1 MTIPLF
7 VTLAKMTRHRGFHRW
22 ATTLALFAGILA
34 QYALVLIPTA
44 SCALL
49 GGALT
54 GSAFAFVFLVVVGFR
69 KYSTRAP
76 SRTTSRSA
84 RWWPSSAAYSN
95 WRNFAGGAGSGNR
108 RGANGEGWRPRR
120 ARGQFVGRV
129 GVHAEEPQ
137 MSNFRFDLMGESHS
151 TLPLLTRG
159 APTRRAS
166 WSRGRS
172 APSRGGRRLDRRGS
186 RADVVRVRERLE
198 GFRELSGGVRGG
210 VRRRRIGTGGGGC
223 GTV

>member
-44 SCALL
+44 SCGGSEALSPVPRSRSSSSSSWV
-49 GGALT
+49 
-54 GSAFAFVFLVVVGFR
+54 SA

-84 RWWPSSAAYSN
+84 RWWPSSRRRTPELAKLRWRRCGAAIVE
-95 WRNFAGGAGSGNR
+95 GPM
-108 RGANGEGWRPRR
+108 GEGVAPPDVLADNSSDASVFTLR
-120 ARGQFVGRV
+120 
-129 GVHAEEPQ
+129 EPQ

-151 TLPLLTRG
+151 TLPLPVLEEYACKAGKLEQGTFC
-159 APTRRAS
+159 ADP
-166 WSRGRS
+166 
-172 APSRGGRRLDRRGS
+172 RGGRRLDRP
-186 RADVVRVRERLE
+186 
-198 GFRELSGGVRGG
+198 
-210 VRRRRIGTGGGGC
+210 RIPCRCGTCARTTGGIS
-223 GTV
+223 